1 VILSF
6 IASQFTTVVLFGQFA
21 RLYQHDV
28 STFLNSVNLPWSFL
42 QVVPMALMILLVHT
56 IDYSRCYVRWWR

>member
-1 VILSF
+1 MNTSRV
-6 IASQFTTVVLFGQFA
+6 AVVTGGA
-21 RLYQHDV
+21 RGIGR
-28 STFLNSVNLPWSFL
+28 L